1 MCLCSL
7 IFTRTP
13 RKCWLLPCLSDR
25 GDSEDPR
32 GAVMSPGPSRKRDG
46 CAVRPDLPD
55 ALTTVLCSLP
65 AGGDLG
71 WPPRVAHRSR

>member
-1 MCLCSL
+1 MLML
-7 IFTRTP
+7 FNFYENPEEVLAVTVP
-13 RKCWLLPCLSDR
+13 VR
-25 GDSEDPR
+25 GDAEDPR